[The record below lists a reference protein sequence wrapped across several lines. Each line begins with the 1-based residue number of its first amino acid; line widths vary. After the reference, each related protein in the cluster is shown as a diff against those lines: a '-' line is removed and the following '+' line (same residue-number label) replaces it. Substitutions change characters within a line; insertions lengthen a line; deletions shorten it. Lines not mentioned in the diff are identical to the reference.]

1 MDPKDVILK
10 IASLAAIV
18 LAVYIALLG
27 FHQSAFLITD
37 IYYLMSAI
45 IIIVALVV
53 IFAKVE

>member
-27 FHQSAFLITD
+27 VHQAAPLITG

-45 IIIVALVV
+45 IIIGALVA

>member
-1 MDPKDVILK
+1 MNPKDVILK

-27 FHQSAFLITD
+27 FHQSASLITG

-45 IIIVALVV
+45 IILAALVV